1 METEFKITT
10 LRECAN
16 DELIEKV
23 NALTEPLQI
32 NLVNRLLD
40 KTFGELSYL
49 DSTFLRDILKLDLNL
64 LALNFN
70 K

>member
-64 LALNFN
+64 LALNFC